1 MDKKDNWNKKTL
13 QNEAVH
19 NLSDLNPG
27 DSAVIYGITAECDN
41 NIRQRLLDLGFVK
54 GANVNAQNISPMGD
68 TIAYCIHETLI
79 ALRNEDARFIQI
91 INKEEKSEDA
101 EERL

>member
-1 MDKKDNWNKKTL
+1 MEDKYNNEGKAL
-13 QNEAVH
+13 QNETIH

-27 DSAVIYGITAECDN
+27 DSAVIYGITADCDN
-41 NIRQRLLDLGFVK
+41 NIRQRLLDLGFIK

-68 TIAYCIHETLI
+68 PIAYCIHETLI

-91 INKEEKSEDA
+91 INKEEKSDDA
-101 EERL
+101 EKRL